1 MTPNKLILSIEDNEE
16 VKNALKNVSPGD
28 TVTFE
33 VTAKLDEATG
43 EQAVFS
49 VKSADIMD
57 DSTPEPETDS
67 EQAGEG
73 MESPESGGDMSE
85 LFGAK

>member
-16 VKNALKNVSPGD
+16 VKTALAKVSPGD
-28 TVTFE
+28 VVMFE

-49 VKSADIMD
+49 VKSADIID
-57 DSTPEPETDS
+57 DTKPEPETDS
-67 EQAGEG
+67 EQASEV
-73 MESPESGGDMSE
+73 ESETEDTGDMSAI
-85 LFGAK
+85 FGAK